1 MIQFAK
7 HNIHD
12 LLYDSD
18 EIVTEIDWY
27 NFGYVYDYKEL
38 IEPTKS
44 IFEKPLRTKKS
55 FWRFIK

>member
-18 EIVTEIDWY
+18 EIITLEDWY
-27 NFGYVYDYKEL
+27 NFGVVDYTL
-38 IEPTKS
+38 LMEPTKS
-44 IFEKPLRTKKS
+44 KFESLLRIKKS